1 VDTSEPSVARALVSL
16 IDQPIPGETG
26 VRYRLA
32 STHRPLTVSVAATD
46 EIWVTVGCRR
56 VQFTADEARGIAADL
71 LSAAQEAT
79 VDGN

>member
-1 VDTSEPSVARALVSL
+1 VEVRNAEVDRAPVSL
-16 IDQPIPGETG
+16 VDQPIPGETG

-56 VQFTADEARGIAADL
+56 VQFTAAEAREIAADL
-71 LSAAQEAT
+71 LNAAEEAT